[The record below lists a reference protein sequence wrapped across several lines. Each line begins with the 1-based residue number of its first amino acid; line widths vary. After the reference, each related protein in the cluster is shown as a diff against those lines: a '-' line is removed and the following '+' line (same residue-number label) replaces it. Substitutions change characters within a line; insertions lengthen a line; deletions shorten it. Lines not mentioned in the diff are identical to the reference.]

1 MHAMINFNN
10 SYERIDQL
18 YEALHFDT
26 RIKGFCRLVDDDPTE
41 FMNEMFVALNN
52 GEEITQHY
60 IDVYNEYF
68 DEHLR

>member
-1 MHAMINFNN
+1 MINFNN

-18 YEALHFDT
+18 YEALRFDT

-68 DEHLR
+68 DEYLR